1 MGSAK
6 PALGVQRRMQ
16 AELARLGFDVCART
30 VARYMRRPYSGTPSP
45 GWRRIYAEV
54 AAIVVSILL
63 AFSIEAW

>member
-30 VARYMRRPYSGTPSP
+30 VARYVKDSWHPRFAT
-45 GWRRIYAEV
+45 WHFRRIV
-54 AAIVVSILL
+54 TL
-63 AFSIEAW
+63 ADFNEQVKICI